1 MHLDMRDMTG
11 KNPILI
17 NLPPEPD
24 KKPEFVTGRQNGKST
39 TCINNLIEK
48 MKQERLD
55 NIVKDPS
62 RKWRTE
68 IQECR
73 NCYYSG
79 YWGGQ
84 AITTS
89 TCHICGKEMT
99 FPSTAVDQYCIDC
112 AKKYGICKHC
122 GVKID

>member
-1 MHLDMRDMTG
+1 MLLDFTEMNI
-11 KNPILI
+11 KSPILI
-17 NLPPEPD
+17 NLSLELD
-24 KKPEFVTGRQNGKST
+24 KKSEPVKNT
-39 TCINNLIEK
+39 TDVNDLIERV
-48 MKQERLD
+48 KQERLD
-55 NIVKDPS
+55 NITKDPS
-62 RKWRTE
+62 KEWRDK

-89 TCHICGKEMT
+89 TCRICGKEMV
-99 FPSTAVDQYCIDC
+99 FSSTAVDQYCIDC

-122 GVKID
+122 GVRMD

>member
-1 MHLDMRDMTG
+1 MNI

-17 NLPPEPD
+17 NLSPKSD
-24 KKPEFVTGRQNGKST
+24 KKPELVTERRNSKST
-39 TCINNLIEK
+39 TYINDLREK
-48 MKQERLD
+48 MKQEQLD
-55 NIVKDPS
+55 NIVKDS
-62 RKWRTE
+62 NKKWRTE

-89 TCHICGKEMT
+89 TCGICGKEMV
-99 FPSTAVDQYCIDC
+99 FSSTAVDQYCIDC

-122 GVKID
+122 GARMD